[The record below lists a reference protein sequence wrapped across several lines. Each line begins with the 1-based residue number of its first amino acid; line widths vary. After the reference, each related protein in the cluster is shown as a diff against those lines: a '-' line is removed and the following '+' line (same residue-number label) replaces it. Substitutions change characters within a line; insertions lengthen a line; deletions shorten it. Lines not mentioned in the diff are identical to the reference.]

1 LFSISFSFAV
11 NGFDLYV
18 YTTREQEIKYYK
30 AKSTDTRYIDEIKH
44 TSFDFIYLDGA
55 HDHDNVKIELNLL
68 WPLIR
73 SGGVMAGTV

>member
-1 LFSISFSFAV
+1 MLSIYINS
-11 NGFDLYV
+11 NII
-18 YTTREQEIKYYK
+18 RKEQEIKYYK
-30 AKSTDTRYIDEIKH
+30 AKSTDTRFIDEIKY

-73 SGGVMAGTV
+73 SGGVMAGTRGGGIVS